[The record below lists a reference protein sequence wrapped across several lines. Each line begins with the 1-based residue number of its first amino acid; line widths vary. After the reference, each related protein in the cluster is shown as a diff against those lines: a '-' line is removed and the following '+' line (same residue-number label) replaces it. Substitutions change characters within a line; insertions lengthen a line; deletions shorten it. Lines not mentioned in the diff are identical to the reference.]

1 MSYLTYKFIHISGI
15 IMLLTSMG
23 GLCFHVIAGGDKEN
37 FKARKFFGM
46 THGIA
51 LVVSLVGGFG
61 LLARLGT
68 SALEGWVIAKFC
80 IWVLFGGYS
89 ALIYRTSHL
98 AKLHWVIIVALGMTA
113 AFLAQNKPF

>member
-1 MSYLTYKFIHISGI
+1 MSYLTYKFMHLSGI
-15 IMLLTSMG
+15 LMLLTTMG
-23 GLCFHVIAGGDKEN
+23 GLCFHVISGGDKEN

-51 LVVSLVGGFG
+51 LVISLVGGFG

-68 SALEGWVIAKFC
+68 NVSEGWVIAKLF
-80 IWVLFGGYS
+80 IWVLFGAYS
-89 ALIYRTSHL
+89 AIIYRTSHL
-98 AKLHWVIIVALGMTA
+98 AKLHWVIIVGLGMMA